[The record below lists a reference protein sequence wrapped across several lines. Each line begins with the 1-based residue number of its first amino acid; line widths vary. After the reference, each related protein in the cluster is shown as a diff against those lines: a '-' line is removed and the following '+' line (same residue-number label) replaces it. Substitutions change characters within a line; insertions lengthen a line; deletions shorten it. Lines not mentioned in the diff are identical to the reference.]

1 MSEFSLMITI
11 TNKVNVE
18 RFQRLYNEMGATTSF
33 SSYGRGTATSAVLNA
48 FGLERAEKAILHTV
62 IVDELFPK
70 LKRELERRFVIDVPG
85 TGIVFLV
92 PLSAVG
98 GKRQLEMLLGN
109 QDFLKG
115 EETTLKNTEQEL
127 IVVIS
132 NQGYSE
138 QIMNAARSA
147 KAGGGT
153 VIHAK
158 GTGKKSEK
166 FYGFVL
172 AEEKEMH
179 YIVVPS
185 ENRNAIMQAIMEQA
199 GIRTKAQGI
208 CFALPVTAVAGMR
221 LMQPQQDE
229 TGEDESSAAM

>member
-1 MSEFSLMITI
+1 MSQFSLMVTI
-11 TNKVNVE
+11 TNKVNAD
-18 RFQRLYNEMGATTSF
+18 RFQSLYNEMGATVSF
-33 SSYGRGTATSAVLNA
+33 LSYGRGTAASAVLNT

-62 IVDELFPK
+62 IVEDLFPK
-70 LKRELERRFVIDVPG
+70 IRKELERRFVIDVPG

-98 GKRQLEMLLGN
+98 GKRQLELLTGN
-109 QDFLKG
+109 QDFVKG
-115 EETTLKNTEQEL
+115 EETTLKHTEKEL

-138 QIMNAARSA
+138 KIMDAARSA
-147 KAGGGT
+147 RAGGGT

-166 FYGFVL
+166 FFGFVL

-179 YIVVPS
+179 YIVVS
-185 ENRNAIMQAIMEQA
+185 SGIRDAVMRAIIDQA
-199 GIRTKAQGI
+199 GIQTKAQAV
-208 CFALPVTAVAGMR
+208 CFSLPVTAVAGMR
-221 LMQPQQDE
+221 LISIQQE
-229 TGEDESSAAM
+229 GEAEEEP

>member
-11 TNKVNVE
+11 TNKINAE
-18 RFQRLYNEMGATTSF
+18 RFQQLYDEMGATVSF
-33 SSYGRGTATSAVLNA
+33 SSYGHGTASSAILNA
-48 FGLERAEKAILHTV
+48 FGLERVEKAVLHTV
-62 IVDELFPK
+62 IVDDLFPK
-70 LKRELERRFVIDVPG
+70 LKQELERRFYIDIPG
-85 TGIVFLV
+85 MGIVFLV

-98 GKRQLEMLLGN
+98 GKRQLELLLGD
-109 QDFLKG
+109 QKFLKG

-147 KAGGGT
+147 HAGGGT

-185 ENRNAIMQAIMEQA
+185 ENRDAVMKAIMDQA
-199 GIRTKAQGI
+199 GMRTKAEAI

-221 LMQPQQDE
+221 LMQSPE
-229 TGEDESSAAM
+229 EF

>member
-1 MSEFSLMITI
+1 MNELSLMVTI
-11 TNKVNVE
+11 TNKVNAE
-18 RFQRLYNEMGATTSF
+18 KFQKLYNELGASVSF
-33 SSYGRGTATSAVLNA
+33 LSFGRGTATSRILNI

-62 IVDELFPK
+62 ITDALFPQ
-70 LKRELERRFVIDVPG
+70 LRRELEQRFIIDVPG

-98 GKRQLEMLLGN
+98 GKRQLELLLGN
-109 QDFLKG
+109 QNFIMG
-115 EETTLKNTEQEL
+115 EESSLKQTEQEL

-138 QIMNAARSA
+138 MIMNAARSA

-158 GTGKKSEK
+158 GTGKKGSEK
-166 FYGFVL
+166 FFGFAL

-179 YIVVPS
+179 YIVVPTQ
-185 ENRNAIMQAIMEQA
+185 NRDAVMRAIMDQSGIRSKAQAI
-199 GIRTKAQGI
+199 
-208 CFALPVTAVAGMR
+208 CFSLPVTDVAGMR
-221 LMQPQQDE
+221 LTPLTVE
-229 TGEDESSAAM
+229 EE

>member
-1 MSEFSLMITI
+1 MSSFSLMITI
-11 TNKVNVE
+11 TNKVNAE
-18 RFQRLYNEMGATTSF
+18 RFQRLYNELGATVSF
-33 SSYGRGTATSAVLNA
+33 LSYGRGTATSAVLNA

-62 IVDELFPK
+62 IVEEQFPR
-70 LKRELERRFVIDVPG
+70 LRRELERRFVIDVPG

-98 GKRQLEMLLGN
+98 GKRQLELLLGN

-147 KAGGGT
+147 KASGGT

-179 YIVVPS
+179 YIVVS
-185 ENRNAIMQAIMEQA
+185 TKYRDAVMQAIMEQA
-199 GIRTKAQGI
+199 GMRTKAQAV

-221 LMQPQQDE
+221 LIQPPQDE
-229 TGEDESSAAM
+229 DEGKDILR

>member
-11 TNKVNVE
+11 TNKVNAE
-18 RFQRLYNEMGATTSF
+18 RFQRLYNEMGATVSF
-33 SSYGRGTATSAVLNA
+33 LSYGHGTATSAVLNA
-48 FGLERAEKAILHTV
+48 CGLERAEKAILHTV
-62 IVDELFPK
+62 TVAEQFPR
-70 LKRELERRFVIDVPG
+70 LRRELERRFVIDVPG

-98 GKRQLEMLLGN
+98 GKQQLELLGN

-179 YIVVPS
+179 YIVVS
-185 ENRNAIMQAIMEQA
+185 TENRDAVMQAIMEQA
-199 GIRTKAQGI
+199 GMRTKAQAV

-221 LMQPQQDE
+221 LIQPPQDE
-229 TGEDESSAAM
+229 EEGKE

>member
-1 MSEFSLMITI
+1 MSEFSLMVTI
-11 TNKVNVE
+11 TNKVNAE
-18 RFQRLYNEMGATTSF
+18 RFQRLYNEMGATVSF
-33 SSYGRGTATSAVLNA
+33 LSYGHGTAASAVLSA

-62 IVDELFPK
+62 IVNEIFPK
-70 LKRELERRFVIDVPG
+70 LRRELERKFVIDVPG

-98 GKRQLEMLLGN
+98 GKRQLELLTGS
-109 QDFLKG
+109 QEFLKG
-115 EETTLKNTEQEL
+115 EETTLKNTQQEL

-147 KAGGGT
+147 GAGGGT

-166 FYGFVL
+166 FFGFVL

-179 YIVVPS
+179 YIVVS
-185 ENRNAIMQAIMEQA
+185 SSIRDAVMRAVMDKA
-199 GIRTKAQGI
+199 GLRTKAQAV
-208 CFALPVTAVAGMR
+208 CFAMPVTDVAGMR
-221 LMQPQQDE
+221 LIGLQQTE
-229 TGEDESSAAM
+229 A

>member
-1 MSEFSLMITI
+1 
-11 TNKVNVE
+11 
-18 RFQRLYNEMGATTSF
+18 MGSARRMRQLRQPTPKKFVIARPARTLVVAIRSPHAW
-33 SSYGRGTATSAVLNA
+33 GRIPTSA
-48 FGLERAEKAILHTV
+48 
-62 IVDELFPK
+62 
-70 LKRELERRFVIDVPG
+70 FVIDVPG

-98 GKRQLEMLLGN
+98 GKRQLELLLGD

-115 EETTLKNTEQEL
+115 EESALKNTEQEL

-179 YIVVPS
+179 YIVVS
-185 ENRNAIMQAIMEQA
+185 AKNRDAVMQAIMEQA
-199 GIRTKAQGI
+199 GMRTKAQAV

-221 LMQPQQDE
+221 LIRPPQDE
-229 TGEDESSAAM
+229 EEGKAQ

>member
-1 MSEFSLMITI
+1 MSEFSLMVTI

-18 RFQRLYNEMGATTSF
+18 RFQRLYNEYGATVSF
-33 SSYGRGTATSAVLNA
+33 LSYGSGTATSTVLNT
-48 FGLERAEKAILHTV
+48 FGLERAEKGILHTV
-62 IVDELFPK
+62 IVDDIFPK
-70 LKRELERRFVIDVPG
+70 LRRELERKFIIDVPG
-85 TGIVFLV
+85 TGIVFLI

-98 GKRQLEMLLGN
+98 GKRQLELLTGN
-109 QDFLKG
+109 QEFLKG
-115 EETTLKNTEQEL
+115 GETALKNTEQEL

-132 NQGYSE
+132 NQGYSDK
-138 QIMNAARSA
+138 IMNAARSA

-166 FYGFVL
+166 FFGFVL

-179 YIVVPS
+179 YIVVPTDH
-185 ENRNAIMQAIMEQA
+185 RDAVMRAIMDQA
-199 GIRTKAQGI
+199 GIRTKAQAI

-221 LMQPQQDE
+221 LIKLQQ
-229 TGEDESSAAM
+229 EDQSKTE

>member
-1 MSEFSLMITI
+1 MNTFSLMITI
-11 TNKVNVE
+11 TNKVNAE
-18 RFQRLYNEMGATTSF
+18 RFQRLYSEMGATASF
-33 SSYGRGTATSAVLNA
+33 LSFGHGTASSAVLSA
-48 FGLERAEKAILHTV
+48 FGLERSEKAILHTV
-62 IVDELFPK
+62 IVDALFPK
-70 LKRELERRFVIDVPG
+70 LRRELERRFIIDIPG
-85 TGIVFLV
+85 TGIAFLV

-98 GKRQLEMLLGN
+98 GKRQLELLLGN

-115 EETTLKNTEQEL
+115 EETTLKNTEKEL

-138 QIMNAARSA
+138 QIMDAARSA
-147 KAGGGT
+147 KDDGGT

-158 GTGKKSEK
+158 GTGKKTEK

-179 YIVVPS
+179 YIVVPT
-185 ENRNAIMQAIMEQA
+185 ENRDAIMRAIMEQT
-199 GIRTKAQGI
+199 GMRTKAQAI

-221 LMQPQQDE
+221 LLQPQDA
-229 TGEDESSAAM
+229 DY

>member
-1 MSEFSLMITI
+1 MSQLSMMVTI
-11 TNKVNVE
+11 TNKVNAE
-18 RFQRLYNEMGATTSF
+18 RFQKLYNEFGASVSF
-33 SSYGRGTATSAVLNA
+33 LSYGRGTASSRILNT
-48 FGLERAEKAILHTV
+48 FGLERAEKAVLHTV
-62 IVDELFPK
+62 VNDELFPR
-70 LKRELERRFVIDVPG
+70 LRRELEKRFIIDVPG

-98 GKRQLEMLLGN
+98 GKRQLELLLGE
-109 QDFLKG
+109 QDFIMG
-115 EETTLKNTEQEL
+115 EESTVKQTEQEL

-138 QIMNAARSA
+138 MIMDAARSA

-158 GTGKKSEK
+158 GTGKKGSEK
-166 FYGFVL
+166 FFGFVL

-185 ENRNAIMQAIMEQA
+185 RNRDAVMRAIMDQSGIRSKAQAI
-199 GIRTKAQGI
+199 
-208 CFALPVTAVAGMR
+208 CFSLPVTAVAGMR
-221 LMQPQQDE
+221 LSLPEPDE
-229 TGEDESSAAM
+229 A

>member
-11 TNKVNVE
+11 TNKINAE
-18 RFQRLYNEMGATTSF
+18 RFQRLYNEFGATVSF
-33 SSYGRGTATSAVLNA
+33 ISYGAGTATASFLNA

-62 IVDELFPK
+62 IVDDLFPK
-70 LKRELERRFVIDVPG
+70 LRRELERRFVIDVPG
-85 TGIVFLV
+85 TGIVFLT

-98 GKRQLEMLLGN
+98 GKRQLDLLTGS
-109 QDFLKG
+109 QQFLKG
-115 EETTLKNTEQEL
+115 EETTLKKTEQEL
-127 IVVIS
+127 IIVIS

-138 QIMNAARSA
+138 TIMNAARSA

-158 GTGKKSEK
+158 GTGKKTEK
-166 FYGFVL
+166 FFGFVL

-179 YIVVPS
+179 YIVVPT
-185 ENRNAIMQAIMEQA
+185 ENRDAVMRAIMDQA
-199 GIRTKAQGI
+199 GLQTKAHAI

-221 LMQPQQDE
+221 LINLQQE
-229 TGEDESSAAM
+229 EENPED

>member
-11 TNKVNVE
+11 TNKVNAE
-18 RFQRLYNEMGATTSF
+18 RFQRLYNEMGATVSF
-33 SSYGRGTATSAVLNA
+33 LSYGHGTATSAVLNA

-62 IVDELFPK
+62 TVAEQFPR
-70 LKRELERRFVIDVPG
+70 LRRELERRFVIDVPG

-98 GKRQLEMLLGN
+98 GKQQLELLGN

-179 YIVVPS
+179 YIVVS
-185 ENRNAIMQAIMEQA
+185 TENRDAVMQAIMEQA
-199 GIRTKAQGI
+199 GMRTKAQAV

-221 LMQPQQDE
+221 LIQPPQDE
-229 TGEDESSAAM
+229 EEGKE

>member
-1 MSEFSLMITI
+1 MSTFSLMITI
-11 TNKVNVE
+11 ANKANAE
-18 RFQRLYNEMGATTSF
+18 RFQQLYSEMGATVSF
-33 SSYGRGTATSAVLNA
+33 LSFGRGTASSTVLSA
-48 FGLERAEKAILHTV
+48 FGLERSEKAILHTV
-62 IVDELFPK
+62 IVDDLFPK
-70 LKRELERRFVIDVPG
+70 LRRELERRFVIDIPG
-85 TGIVFLV
+85 RGVAFLV

-98 GKRQLEMLLGN
+98 GKRQLELLLGN

-147 KAGGGT
+147 RAGGGT

-158 GTGKKSEK
+158 GTGKKSKK

-185 ENRNAIMQAIMEQA
+185 ENRDAIMRAIMEQT
-199 GIRTKAQGI
+199 GMQTEAQGI

-221 LMQPQQDE
+221 LLQPQQE
-229 TGEDESSAAM
+229 EEIDESFG

>member
-11 TNKVNVE
+11 TNKVNAE
-18 RFQRLYNEMGATTSF
+18 RFQRLYCEMGATVSF
-33 SSYGRGTATSAVLNA
+33 LSYGHGTASSAVLNA
-48 FGLERAEKAILHTV
+48 FGLERAEKAVLHTV
-62 IVDELFPK
+62 IVNELFPRLRK
-70 LKRELERRFVIDVPG
+70 ELERRFVIDVPG
-85 TGIVFLV
+85 TGVAFLV

-98 GKRQLEMLLGN
+98 GKRQLELLLGD
-109 QDFLKG
+109 QAFWKE
-115 EETTLKNTEQEL
+115 EETGLKNTEQEL

-138 QIMNAARSA
+138 QIMSAARSER
-147 KAGGGT
+147 AGGGT

-158 GTGKKSEK
+158 GTGKKTEK

-179 YIVVPS
+179 YLVVPS
-185 ENRNAIMQAIMEQA
+185 ENRDAIMRAIMERA
-199 GIRTKAQGI
+199 GMRTKAQAV

-221 LMQPQQDE
+221 LLRPQQE
-229 TGEDESSAAM
+229 EEITEAFR

>member
-11 TNKVNVE
+11 TNKINAE
-18 RFQRLYNEMGATTSF
+18 RFQQLYDEMGATVSF
-33 SSYGRGTATSAVLNA
+33 SSYGHGTASSAILNA
-48 FGLERAEKAILHTV
+48 FGLERVEKSVLHTV
-62 IVDELFPK
+62 IVDDLFPK
-70 LKRELERRFVIDVPG
+70 LKQELERRFYIDIPG
-85 TGIVFLV
+85 MGIVFLV

-98 GKRQLEMLLGN
+98 GKRQLELLLGD
-109 QDFLKG
+109 QKFLKG

-147 KAGGGT
+147 HAGGGT

-185 ENRNAIMQAIMEQA
+185 ENRDAVMKAIMDQA
-199 GIRTKAQGI
+199 GMRTKAEAI

-221 LMQPQQDE
+221 LMQSPE
-229 TGEDESSAAM
+229 E

>member
-11 TNKVNVE
+11 TNKVNAE
-18 RFQRLYNEMGATTSF
+18 RFHRLYSEMGATVSF
-33 SSYGRGTATSAVLNA
+33 LSFGHGTASSAILNA
-48 FGLERAEKAILHTV
+48 FGLERAEKVVLHTV

-70 LKRELERRFVIDVPG
+70 LRKELEHRFIIDIPG

-92 PLSAVG
+92 PMSAVG
-98 GKRQLEMLLGN
+98 GKRQLELLLGN

-158 GTGKKSEK
+158 GTGKKSKK

-179 YIVVPS
+179 YIVVQS
-185 ENRNAIMQAIMEQA
+185 ENRNSVMNAIMEKAGMRTEAQA
-199 GIRTKAQGI
+199 I

-221 LMQPQQDE
+221 LIQPQPDE
-229 TGEDESSAAM
+229 EINESMTL

>member
-1 MSEFSLMITI
+1 MSDFSLMVTI
-11 TNKVNVE
+11 TNKVNAE
-18 RFQRLYNEMGATTSF
+18 RFQRLYNEFGATVSF
-33 SSYGRGTATSAVLNA
+33 LSYGSGTATSAVLNA

-62 IVDELFPK
+62 VVDDVFPK
-70 LKRELERRFVIDVPG
+70 LRRELERRFVIDVPG
-85 TGIVFLV
+85 TGIVFLI

-98 GKRQLEMLLGN
+98 GKRQLELLAGN
-109 QDFLKG
+109 QEFIKG
-115 EETTLKNTEQEL
+115 EESSLKNTEQEL

-138 QIMNAARSA
+138 VIMNAARSA

-158 GTGKKSEK
+158 GTGKRSEK
-166 FYGFVL
+166 FFGFVL

-185 ENRNAIMQAIMEQA
+185 EHRDNVMRAIMDQA
-199 GIRTKAQGI
+199 GIRTKAQAI
-208 CFALPVTAVAGMR
+208 CFALPVTAIAGMR
-221 LMQPQQDE
+221 LINLQQE
-229 TGEDESSAAM
+229 EQKQAP

>member
-1 MSEFSLMITI
+1 MSEFSLMVTI
-11 TNKVNVE
+11 TNKVNAE
-18 RFQRLYNEMGATTSF
+18 RFQRLYNEIGATVSF
-33 SSYGRGTATSAVLNA
+33 LSYGRGTADSAVLNA

-62 IVDELFPK
+62 ITDDLFPK

-85 TGIVFLV
+85 TGVVFLV

-98 GKRQLEMLLGN
+98 GKRQLELLLGS
-109 QDFLKG
+109 QDVLKG
-115 EETTLKNTEQEL
+115 EESSLKNTEQEL

-132 NQGYSE
+132 NQGWSD

-166 FYGFVL
+166 FFGFVL

-185 ENRNAIMQAIMEQA
+185 ANRDAVMRAIMDQA
-199 GIRTKAQGI
+199 GIRTKAQAV
-208 CFALPVTAVAGMR
+208 CFALPVMALRMT
-221 LMQPQQDE
+221 
-229 TGEDESSAAM
+229 